1 MGFGEREIRSN
12 AFQAVAA
19 NWLARE
25 KSRAIPMRA
34 EGLGI
39 SLLSSVAIHIC
50 AIFIATAVLQRE
62 APRQNYLPVHLIQ
75 NYLPVHLI
83 EVPKSEDPLAKLVAP
98 AETKSP
104 PVQET
109 KSPKET
115 RALAKASISK
125 SETPLPTAKSEPAKA
140 PETKAP
146 ASAQTESPPSTT
158 PNTSDQDGG
167 STAGAGRLFSSGDID
182 VVPGAGMA
190 AGGGGT
196 AAFGPGR
203 GDGAPGLPSQTLLR
217 TNREAKP
224 IQTARANYPPIALRA
239 GLESDVMLKIE
250 VDAQGNVTKAEITK
264 SGGGGFDGEALKAVK
279 QSRFEPAQ
287 RDGQNVAAE
296 FSYIYRFRLQR

>member
-1 MGFGEREIRSN
+1 
-12 AFQAVAA
+12 
-19 NWLARE
+19 
-25 KSRAIPMRA
+25 MRA
-34 EGLGI
+34 EGFGI

-50 AIFIATAVLQRE
+50 AIFIASAVLQTE
-62 APRQNYLPVHLIQ
+62 TPRQ

-83 EVPKSEDPLAKLVAP
+83 EVPKSDDPLPKLVAP

-104 PVQET
+104 PVQEA

-115 RALAKASISK
+115 KAPAKASISK
-125 SETPLPTAKSEPAKA
+125 FETPLPTTKSEPAKA

-146 ASAQTESPPSTT
+146 ASAQTESPPPGTT
-158 PNTSDQDGG
+158 PNKSDEDGG
-167 STAGAGRLFSSGDID
+167 STAGVGRLFSSGD
-182 VVPGAGMA
+182 VGVAPGAGMG

-203 GDGAPGLPSQTLLR
+203 GDGEPGLTSQTLLR

-224 IQTARANYPPIALRA
+224 IQTARANYPPMALRA
-239 GLESDVMLKIE
+239 GLESDVTLKIE
-250 VDAQGNVTKAEITK
+250 VDAQGKVTKAEVTK
-264 SGGGGFDGEALKAVK
+264 SGGGGFDEEALKAVK